1 MRVALFFDGNN
12 FYRSLRCQYKDVE
25 IDYEKLVDWVT
36 KQVDPEKGSFVG
48 AYYYT
53 GYCEKSSLE
62 RFLGGLELRR
72 GFFIRREPIVERE
85 SECPSCHSTFRYQVE
100 KRVDTRLVAEM
111 VKMAAID
118 AFDQAVVFSGD
129 EDLVPALETVASLGK
144 QVFVATWGGYSLSR
158 AMRVNSFGVIDLVE
172 GMEFFSEDKEKSK
185 LNIEENVVD
194 KRCEVMN
201 RTDLANALY
210 KQLLEAYQYFN
221 GIDRQVTRWYFENR
235 WKPTGPCPAAGDQ
248 RQEMLNFLIEKG
260 KVEVFST
267 MVNGREVLAVRPK
280 ATTE

>member
-12 FYRSLRCQYKDVE
+12 FYRSLRSQYKDTE
-25 IDYEKLVDWVT
+25 IDYEKLVKWVI
-36 KQVDPEKGSFVG
+36 KEVDPQKASFVG

-85 SECPSCHSTFRYQVE
+85 SECPNCNSSFRYQIE

-118 AFDQAVVFSGD
+118 AFDRAIVFSGD

-158 AMRVNSFGVIDLVE
+158 AMRVNCFGVIDLVE
-172 GMEFFSEDKEKSK
+172 GMKYFSEEKKEEASEKK
-185 LNIEENVVD
+185 
-194 KRCEVMN
+194 CTVMS
-201 RTDLANALY
+201 RVELANALY
-210 KQLLEAYQYFN
+210 RQLLEAHQYFN

-235 WKPTGPCPAAGDQ
+235 WKPTGPCPPPGDP
-248 RQEMLNFLIEKG
+248 RQEVLDMLIEKG

-267 MVNGREVLAVRPK
+267 TVNGREVLAVRPK
-280 ATTE
+280 REPPTQC

>member
-12 FYRSLRCQYKDVE
+12 FYRSLRSQYKDIE
-25 IDYEKLVDWVT
+25 LDYEKLVNWVI
-36 KQVDPEKGSFVG
+36 KEVDPDNASFVG

-85 SECPSCHSTFRYQVE
+85 SECPHCQSSFRYQIE

-118 AFDQAVVFSGD
+118 AFDRAIVFSGD
-129 EDLVPALETVASLGK
+129 EDLVPALETVSSLGK

-158 AMRVNSFGVIDLVE
+158 AMRVNCFGVIDLVDGINYFTE
-172 GMEFFSEDKEKSK
+172 PKE
-185 LNIEENVVD
+185 EESSPAVSPEKTCSLMSSV
-194 KRCEVMN
+194 E
-201 RTDLANALY
+201 LANALY
-210 KQLLEAYQYFN
+210 RQLLEAYQYFN

-235 WKPTGPCPAAGDQ
+235 WKPTGPCPPPGDP
-248 RQEMLNFLIEKG
+248 RQELLDVLIETG
-260 KVEVFST
+260 RVELFST

-280 ATTE
+280 SICSST